1 MSRPPGD
8 HSSSWNA
15 PLSAYGSALVVLDD
29 GRALFATT
37 LVLQEMGLTVDLA
50 ADLDAALQWVEA
62 ASYEVVVCAGRV
74 DSDVANFVRAAR
86 YLARDTEVL
95 VFAEP
100 SFDEGELASIG
111 ATVLRAP
118 VDVNRLVARLRPLTA

>member
-8 HSSSWNA
+8 HASSWNA
-15 PLSAYGSALVVLDD
+15 PLSSYGSALVALDD

-50 ADLDAALQWVEA
+50 PDLDSALQWIEA
-62 ASYEVVVCAGRV
+62 ACYEVVVCAGRV

-86 YLARDTEVL
+86 YLSRDTEVL

-100 SFDEGELASIG
+100 GFDEAELAATG